1 MSCAQC
7 QGIERMFD
15 RRAAERELRQYR
27 AAGPGGTTRLLIDAL
42 KAEGVAGLT
51 LLDIGGGVGA
61 IQHELLRA
69 GARSATAVDA
79 SSAYLD
85 AARAE
90 GARLGAGGRARA
102 EPCFPPRP
110 QPVPHLRPCHR
121 RGGRHRAAP
130 RPAPAVL
137 PADALLA
144 DRDLRALRSPR
155 RGRCYCSRR
164 RESAGSGATV
174 TIRTWYALRVGVVK
188 VEREQT
194 DPGPDRDGGSK
205 PGSYR
210 LPRRAGPGRL

>member
-69 GARSATAVDA
+69 GVRSPTSVDA

-90 GARLGAGGRARA
+90 VA
-102 EPCFPPRP
+102 
-110 QPVPHLRPCHR
+110 R
-121 RGGRHRAAP
+121 RGDADRVVCHHGDFVDVAP
-130 RPAPAVL
+130 RIEPQDIATPA
-137 PADALLA
+137 
-144 DRDLRALRSPR
+144 
-155 RGRCYCSRR
+155 RG
-164 RESAGSGATV
+164 V
-174 TIRTWYALRVGVVK
+174 
-188 VEREQT
+188 
-194 DPGPDRDGGSK
+194 
-205 PGSYR
+205 
-210 LPRRAGPGRL
+210 

>member
-69 GARSATAVDA
+69 GGRRATAVDA
-79 SSAYLD
+79 SSADLD

-90 GARLGAGGRARA
+90 GWPGGSTPTGLSTTPATSWRG
-102 EPCFPPRP
+102 
-110 QPVPHLRPCHR
+110 R
-121 RGGRHRAAP
+121 RGSSRTTS
-130 RPAPAVL
+130 
-137 PADALLA
+137 
-144 DRDLRALRSPR
+144 SPST
-155 RGRCYCSRR
+155 G
-164 RESAGSGATV
+164 
-174 TIRTWYALRVGVVK
+174 
-188 VEREQT
+188 
-194 DPGPDRDGGSK
+194 
-205 PGSYR
+205 
-210 LPRRAGPGRL
+210 

>member
-90 GARLGAGGRARA
+90 VARLGHADRGVYHPGVSTDSSIRGMRGGSGRPCPRRTLFSASSATRSASSSMPPPRWTPSCGATASARGAPGGR
-102 EPCFPPRP
+102 PS
-110 QPVPHLRPCHR
+110 
-121 RGGRHRAAP
+121 GR
-130 RPAPAVL
+130 
-137 PADALLA
+137 
-144 DRDLRALRSPR
+144 SWST
-155 RGRCYCSRR
+155 G
-164 RESAGSGATV
+164 
-174 TIRTWYALRVGVVK
+174 
-188 VEREQT
+188 
-194 DPGPDRDGGSK
+194 
-205 PGSYR
+205 
-210 LPRRAGPGRL
+210 